1 MKNLMLPTRDNLFG
15 NYKLKPIK
23 MLGTAAKITD
33 FAVINGG
40 FSWPSEIS
48 YSNYGTYLFEQY
60 KNETGDIVSYIE
72 DDGKADTLLYT
83 GGLGIRP
90 VADFPSLKD
99 SSKFKYKKIE
109 DGIIEIEYGY
119 CLQDAVSKKMQD
131 ELNNVTA
138 INSLVISSEQKEK
151 IKNILQVDDMLQT
164 PDKYFNNIKIYD
176 DISYDETPVYNY
188 KNRRFANVTVQN
200 LL

>member
-48 YSNYGTYLFEQY
+48 YSNYGTYLLEQY
-60 KNETGDIVSYIE
+60 KNETGDIVSYIG

-83 GGLGIRP
+83 SGLGIRP
-90 VADFPSLKD
+90 IADFSSLKD
-99 SSKFKYKKIE
+99 SSKFKYKKRE
-109 DGIIEIEYGY
+109 DGIVEIEYGY
-119 CLQDAVSKKMQD
+119 CLQDAVSKKCKM
-131 ELNNVTA
+131 
-138 INSLVISSEQKEK
+138 S
-151 IKNILQVDDMLQT
+151 
-164 PDKYFNNIKIYD
+164 
-176 DISYDETPVYNY
+176 
-188 KNRRFANVTVQN
+188 
-200 LL
+200 